1 VAEVM
6 TILSN
11 ATLMPYLIGISALL
25 CQSALV
31 WHCAIHLQLVA
42 NRAVLVVF
50 QPQPRKSIMSTK
62 TEAQQSVTDYMT
74 GFGRVN
80 QKGLQH
86 LATYPDWKRV
96 AYDEL
101 QLRANSFIRN
111 LTDDDLIAIS
121 KGEVDIGQI
130 AKEIISKT

>member
-1 VAEVM
+1 M
-6 TILSN
+6 TMLSN
-11 ATLMPYLIGISALL
+11 ATLMPYLMGFAALL
-25 CQSALV
+25 CQSATV
-31 WHCAIHLQLVA
+31 WHYAIHLQIVA

-50 QPQPRKSIMSTK
+50 QPQPRKSTM
-62 TEAQQSVTDYMT
+62 TEAQQSVKDYMT

-101 QLRANSFIRN
+101 QRRASSFVRN

-130 AKEIISKT
+130 AKELISKI

>member
-1 VAEVM
+1 MNVM
-6 TILSN
+6 SN
-11 ATLMPYLIGISALL
+11 ATLMPYLMGVLALL
-25 CQSALV
+25 CQSSVV

-42 NRAVLVVF
+42 KRAVLEVF
-50 QPQPRKSIMSTK
+50 QPQPRKTTM
-62 TEAQQSVTDYMT
+62 TEAQQSVKDYMT

-101 QLRANSFIRN
+101 QRRASSFVRN

-130 AKEIISKT
+130 SKEKISKT

>member
-1 VAEVM
+1 MA
-6 TILSN
+6 N
-11 ATLMPYLIGISALL
+11 ATLMPYLMGFAALL
-25 CQSALV
+25 CQSTAV

-42 NRAVLVVF
+42 NRALLVVF
-50 QPQPRKSIMSTK
+50 QPQPRKTTMSTM
-62 TEAQQSVTDYMT
+62 TESQQSVTDYMT
-74 GFGRVN
+74 GFGRNN
-80 QKGLQH
+80 QKALQH

-96 AYDEL
+96 AYDEM
-101 QLRANSFIRN
+101 QRRASSFVRN

>member
-1 VAEVM
+1 M

-11 ATLMPYLIGISALL
+11 ATLMPYLIGIAALL
-25 CQSALV
+25 CQSAVV
-31 WHCAIHLQLVA
+31 WHCAIHLQIVA
-42 NRAVLVVF
+42 NRAVLVMF
-50 QPQPRKSIMSTK
+50 QPQPRKSTM
-62 TEAQQSVTDYMT
+62 TESQQSVKDYMT
-74 GFGRVN
+74 GFGRN
-80 QKGLQH
+80 NEKALQH

-101 QLRANSFIRN
+101 QRRASSFVRN

-130 AKEIISKT
+130 AKELISKT

>member
-1 VAEVM
+1 MV
-6 TILSN
+6 N
-11 ATLMPYLIGISALL
+11 ATLMPYLMGFAALL
-25 CQSALV
+25 CQSAAV

-50 QPQPRKSIMSTK
+50 QPQSRKSTMSIK

-74 GFGRVN
+74 GFGRAN
-80 QKGLQH
+80 KKELQH

-101 QLRANSFIRN
+101 QRRASSFVRN

>member
-1 VAEVM
+1 M
-6 TILSN
+6 TN
-11 ATLMPYLIGISALL
+11 ATLMPYLMGVLALL
-25 CQSALV
+25 CQSAAV

-50 QPQPRKSIMSTK
+50 QPQPRKSTMSIK

-74 GFGRVN
+74 GFGRN
-80 QKGLQH
+80 NEKALQH

-96 AYDEL
+96 AYDEMPR
-101 QLRANSFIRN
+101 RASSFVRN